1 MPLDF
6 LVSSENVR
14 LRPLQESEKEEFLH
28 KCSLN
33 RFAGSRIYWDNMQ
46 NV

>member
-1 MPLDF
+1 MEGIFYGGGGFSVGDF
-6 LVSSENVR
+6 QKSCL
-14 LRPLQESEKEEFLH
+14 
-28 KCSLN
+28 SLN